1 MSGIAA
7 APAVH
12 VSVTRMPAHGHSTA
26 PCFDGNTLNLCL
38 YFDKVDSLSTDA
50 GLNEEGKI
58 QHALRYASREDNE
71 LWSTLPEAESLQR
84 AT

>member
-12 VSVTRMPAHGHSTA
+12 VAVTCMPACGHSTA
-26 PCFDGNTLNLCL
+26 PCFDSNALNLCL
-38 YFDKVDSLSTDA
+38 YFDEVASLSIDT

-58 QHALRYASREDNE
+58 
-71 LWSTLPEAESLQR
+71 
-84 AT
+84 